1 MNYRGIAALASKD
14 FSLFFQNR
22 FFAVVTVIG
31 ITAYLVVYFLL
42 PAGVDETLEI
52 GLYSPIQLSAL
63 ESVQEEGFRL
73 SPLDTE
79 EALRIAVEEGEYVAG
94 IAFPRD
100 FVRSVEAGE
109 RPQITLYFPPDAPA
123 ATKSA
128 MKGLV
133 QGWGNAQTGRDIN
146 VDFSEE
152 VIGRDLVTGPI
163 PARDR
168 LRPLFAIFL
177 IMTETLGLASLIT
190 EEVETRT
197 LKALLASPMSISELF
212 LAKGI
217 TGVAL
222 AFGQAVLFMAIVGG
236 MSRSPGIIF
245 VSLLLGSAM
254 LTGVGF
260 LIASVA
266 RDMLSVMAWGLL
278 ALIVMMVPS
287 AAVLFPGATAGWM
300 KVIPSYYLFDS
311 VHIGANFG
319 AGWND
324 VWPHFLALTI
334 ASLVITGMGI
344 WALRRRFQ

>member
-1 MNYRGIAALASKD
+1 MNYRAIAALASKD
-14 FSLFFQNR
+14 LLLFFQNR
-22 FFAVVTVIG
+22 LFAVITFIG
-31 ITAYLVVYFLL
+31 IAAYLVVYFLL

-52 GLYSPIQLSAL
+52 GLYSPVELSAL
-63 ESVQEEGFRL
+63 ESTQEEGL
-73 SPLDTE
+73 TLIQIDSKE
-79 EALRIAVEEGEYVAG
+79 ELQIAVEEGKYVAG
-94 IAFPRD
+94 IAFSQD
-100 FVRSVEAGE
+100 FARSIEASE
-109 RPQITLYFPPDAPA
+109 PPQVTLYFPPDAPA
-123 ATKSA
+123 VTKSA
-128 MKGLV
+128 MKALV
-133 QGWGNAQTGRDIN
+133 EGWDIAQTGNNIN

-197 LKALLASPMSISELF
+197 LKALLVSPMSISELF
-212 LAKGI
+212 IAKGI
-217 TGVAL
+217 TGVTL

-236 MSRSPGIIF
+236 MSSSPGIIF
-245 VSLLLGSAM
+245 VALLLGSAM

-260 LIASVA
+260 LIASVS

-278 ALIVMMVPS
+278 ALIILMVPS

-300 KVIPSYYLFDS
+300 KIIPSYYLFDS

-319 AGWND
+319 AGWCN
-324 VWPHFLALTI
+324 VWPHFVALCVATV
-334 ASLVITGMGI
+334 VINAAGI
-344 WALRRRFQ
+344 WALSRRFQ